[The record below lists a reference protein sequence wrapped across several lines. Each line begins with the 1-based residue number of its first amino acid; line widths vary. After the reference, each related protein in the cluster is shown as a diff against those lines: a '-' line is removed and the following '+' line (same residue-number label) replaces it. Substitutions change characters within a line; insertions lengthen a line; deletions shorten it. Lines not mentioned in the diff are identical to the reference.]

1 MEEEIVNNNDNKQE
15 NMEISEE
22 TIQVVEQSKLDISEI
37 ASFKDIIEL
46 SIIIIVAVA
55 VAQIYLSY
63 KKILNKRSREHYE
76 NNVRNK
82 KFIED
87 IYVEIGE
94 TNEKARYFIKGKT
107 WKNRIKNWQAK
118 YIK

>member
-76 NNVRNK
+76 NNVRN
-82 KFIED
+82 IL
-87 IYVEIGE
+87 E
-94 TNEKARYFIKGKT
+94 TNPNIFIKT
-107 WKNRIKNWQAK
+107 
-118 YIK
+118 